1 MAFAAAAHVAGVH
14 EPGLDRHEWE
24 SEWESLQEELADDP
38 AATLVAL
45 DRLVA
50 EMLESRGY
58 ALTDEIASE
67 GDDPEVLA
75 EFRAAHEVTRAN
87 ETGRDVD
94 PGDVAMAVNA
104 YQALYE
110 HVINDRTAP

>member
-1 MAFAAAAHVAGVH
+1 MH

-50 EMLESRGY
+50 E
-58 ALTDEIASE
+58 
-67 GDDPEVLA
+67 
-75 EFRAAHEVTRAN
+75 FRAAHEVTQAN
-87 ETGRDVD
+87 EAGRDVD

>member
-1 MAFAAAAHVAGVH
+1 VH

-38 AATLVAL
+38 AATLAAL

-58 ALTDEIASE
+58 ALADEIASE
-67 GDDPEVLA
+67 GDDPEVVT
-75 EFRAAHEVTRAN
+75 EFRAAHEVTQAI
-87 ETGRDVD
+87 EAARDVD

-110 HVINDRTAP
+110 HVINGRTAP